1 MKSGT
6 RILLSLLAAFCFV
19 TNSNADQS
27 KVAAEMAL
35 AADDLLKSLDEQQ
48 RKVAVFALKDEERQN
63 WHFIP
68 KERNGLTLKQMQPHQ
83 QQLGYALLATAMSS
97 RGFTKALQVMTLER
111 VLWELSNKNPIRDH
125 LKYHFSIFGK
135 PAAKGTWGWRVE
147 GHHLSLNFTIV
158 KGRVIAS
165 TPSFFASNPAKVL
178 EGPRKGLRVLAAEED
193 LARKLVKSLNEQQR
207 KSAIFSK
214 KAPRDILTRAERKV
228 KPLENKGV
236 TWSVLSPSQ
245 QTNLM
250 ELIREY
256 VECHR
261 PELAQVD
268 LAMIAEAGHKNIR
281 FAWAGGLERGQ
292 GHYYRVQGPTFL
304 LEYANTQG
312 KANHIHA
319 VWRDF
324 DGDFGEDILAKHFAE
339 SHKKKANS
347 S

>member
-1 MKSGT
+1 MKFT
-6 RILLSLLAAFCFV
+6 RFLLLLLLCIAFS
-19 TNSNADQS
+19 SNADQS
-27 KVAAEMAL
+27 KVAAQMAL
-35 AADDLLKSLDEQQ
+35 AADDFLKSLDDDQ
-48 RKVAVFALKDEERQN
+48 RKIAVFALKDDERQN

-68 KERNGLTLKQMQPHQ
+68 KERNGLTLKQMQSHQ
-83 QQLGYALLATAMSS
+83 RQLGYALLATAMSS

-111 VLWELSNKNPIRDH
+111 VLWELSNQNPIRDH
-125 LKYHFSIFGK
+125 EKYHFSIFGK

-178 EGPRKGLRVLAAEED
+178 AGPRKGLRVLAAEED
-193 LARKLVKSLNEQQR
+193 LARKLVKSLNEKQR
-207 KSAIFSK
+207 KAAIFSAK
-214 KAPRDILTRAERKV
+214 PPRDILTRAERKV
-228 KPLENKGV
+228 KPLEAKGIN
-236 TWSVLSPSQ
+236 WSVLTPSQ
-245 QTNLM
+245 QGNLM

-261 PELAQVD
+261 PELANAD
-268 LAMIAEAGHKNIR
+268 LAKIAEAGHKNIR
-281 FAWAGGLERGQ
+281 FAWAGGMESGQ

-324 DGDFGEDILAKHFAE
+324 KGDFGEDILAKHFAK
-339 SHKKKANS
+339 SHKQ
-347 S
+347 

>member
-1 MKSGT
+1 MKALQF
-6 RILLSLLAAFCFV
+6 LLVSLLCF
-19 TNSNADQS
+19 TGSASASQS
-27 KVAAEMAL
+27 QVAAEMAL
-35 AADDLLKSLDEQQ
+35 AATDFLDSLTEEQ
-48 RKVAVFALKDEERQN
+48 RKIAVFELKDDERQN

-68 KERNGLTLKQMQPHQ
+68 KDRNGLTLKKMQPHQ

-97 RGFTKALQVMTLER
+97 KGFSKALRVMTLER

-125 LKYHFSIFGK
+125 EKYYFSIFGK
-135 PAAKGTWGWRVE
+135 PAARGTWGWRVE

-178 EGPRKGLRVLAAEED
+178 EGPRKGLRVLAGEED
-193 LARKLVKSLNEQQR
+193 LARKLVKSLNEEQR
-207 KSAIFSK
+207 KSAIFTK
-214 KAPRDILTRAERKV
+214 KPPRDILTRAERKV

-236 TWSVLSPSQ
+236 TFSELSPKQ
-245 QTNLM
+245 QDNLM
-250 ELIREY
+250 ELIGEY
-256 VECHR
+256 VRCHR
-261 PELAQVD
+261 PELASVD
-268 LAMIAEAGHKNIR
+268 MAKIAEAGHKNIR

-324 DGDFGEDILAKHFAE
+324 NGDFGEDILARHFAG
-339 SHKKKANS
+339 SHKK
-347 S
+347 

>member
-1 MKSGT
+1 MKIT
-6 RILLSLLAAFCFV
+6 KFLLILIAASCFAGV
-19 TNSNADQS
+19 ARAAQS
-27 KVAAEMAL
+27 RVAKEMAL
-35 AADDLLKSLDEQQ
+35 AANDFLKSLDDEQ
-48 RKVAVFALKDEERQN
+48 RKIARFELKDDERQN

-97 RGFTKALQVMTLER
+97 RGFSKALRVMTLER
-111 VLWELSNKNPIRDH
+111 ILWELSNKNPTRDH
-125 LKYHFSIFGK
+125 EKYHFSIFGK
-135 PAAKGTWGWRVE
+135 PTAKGTWGWRVE

-158 KGRVIAS
+158 QGRVIAS

-193 LARKLVKSLNEQQR
+193 LARKLVNSLNDKQR
-207 KSAIFSK
+207 KSAIFSRK
-214 KAPRDILTRAERKV
+214 PPRDILTRAERKV
-228 KPLENKGV
+228 KPLEDQGV
-236 TWSVLSPSQ
+236 AWSELSPSQ
-245 QTNLM
+245 QENLM

-261 PELAQVD
+261 PELAKVD
-268 LAMIAEAGHKNIR
+268 IAKIAEAGHKNIR
-281 FAWAGGLERGQ
+281 FAWAGGLKSGQ

-324 DGDFGEDILAKHFAE
+324 KGDFGEDVLAKHFAA
-339 SHKKKANS
+339 SHKK
-347 S
+347 